1 MSCDK
6 PNDEKLPARPS
17 RILVADDEDALRE
30 LLQRFLETKGHQ
42 VVLAQ
47 DGREAL
53 KLFREQPFDLVLS
66 DVRMPGLDGLQLL
79 AAVKDINPRTP
90 VVLISGYGDIETV
103 VTALKAGAENFLAKP
118 IRIDMLRR
126 VVSQS
131 LSLSARSERRADH
144 FPNVT
149 QQTKIETPS
158 QQCYINDI
166 IYLIAASAAAVGY
179 VGHDLDNNLKL
190 ALVEAI
196 MNAMEHGNKWDETKK
211 IRLTVTIDAEM
222 FKIVIADEGPG
233 FDPDKLPDPTSP
245 EQLLAERGRGVFLM
259 RAIMD
264 EITYNESGN
273 EVTMTKGN
281 PGKAVEQA

>member
-6 PNDEKLPARPS
+6 PNDEKLPVRPS

-30 LLQRFLETKGHQ
+30 LLKRFLETKGHQ

-149 QQTKIETPS
+149 QQTQIDTPS

-179 VGHDLDNNLKL
+179 VSHDLDNNLKL

-196 MNAMEHGNKWDETKK
+196 MNAMEHGNKWDENKK
-211 IRLTVTIDAEM
+211 IHLTVTIGADM

-264 EITYNESGN
+264 EITYNQRGN
-273 EVTMTKGN
+273 EVTMVKGN